1 MSGIT
6 HKFYLS
12 KLQTLQNKAVKI
24 ISGGKYMDHAT
35 PFYSKLKILKIPE
48 SYKHEVAKL
57 VFHHYHQRL
66 PPLLSNLYI
75 KTNQVSQKCT
85 RSSSTANDPTLY
97 IPLYK
102 TTKLQKTIRYQG
114 VKIWNKIPTS
124 IKTKQSFKSLK
135 AGVGNLQPAGQS
147 GPPTHFIQPAASF

>member
-1 MSGIT
+1 
-6 HKFYLS
+6 
-12 KLQTLQNKAVKI
+12 
-24 ISGGKYMDHAT
+24 MDHAT

-48 SYKHEVAKL
+48 LYKHEVTKL
-57 VFHHYHQRL
+57 IFHHYHQRL

-85 RSSSTANDPTLY
+85 RSSSTANNPTLY

-102 TTKLQKTIRYQG
+102 TTRLQKSIRYQG

-124 IKTKQSFKSLK
+124 IKTKQSFKSFKVSYKNYLL
-135 AGVGNLQPAGQS
+135 NMY
-147 GPPTHFIQPAASF
+147 